1 MVSAPAAQISS
12 TISENWIIHVNG
24 QERPDYART
33 QAAMM
38 TVIFTL
44 LFIWIACGTE
54 QRGSHFE
61 LAAAAG
67 GQDSHNDKL
76 RNLEN
81 YEMRDPIT
89 TQKGDVEIV
98 ETQRSRE

>member
-1 MVSAPAAQISS
+1 
-12 TISENWIIHVNG
+12 
-24 QERPDYART
+24 
-33 QAAMM
+33 MM

-67 GQDSHNDKL
+67 GHDGHNDKL
-76 RNLEN
+76 RNLESF
-81 YEMRDPIT
+81 EMRDPIA
-89 TQKGDVEIV
+89 TQKGDIEVV